1 MEKQTSKE
9 FNLLCSPILATPAL
23 LSSEQSENEYVN
35 FDNST
40 SRKLIAIS
48 ALFFLSSVLFFYQCK
63 FVSKCVSIILK
74 SPKNIK
80 FLFD

>member
-9 FNLLCSPILATPAL
+9 FSLLCSPILATPAS

-48 ALFFLSSVLFFYQCK
+48 ALFFYLLFCFSTNANLSLNVFQ
-63 FVSKCVSIILK
+63 
-74 SPKNIK
+74 
-80 FLFD
+80 